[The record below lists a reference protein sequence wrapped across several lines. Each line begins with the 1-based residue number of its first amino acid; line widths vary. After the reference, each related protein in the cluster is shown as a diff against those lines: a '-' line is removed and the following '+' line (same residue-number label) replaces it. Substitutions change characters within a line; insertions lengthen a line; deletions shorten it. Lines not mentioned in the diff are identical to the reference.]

1 MGTKAKVALLVLMIG
16 LVVAIIVWDKKVGT
30 TDGTKPVEGVAV
42 ASNPPP
48 EDPFATPLAPAT
60 PETPADPPSTS
71 PFTAPPTPAPPPPA
85 VETTKPATPTGRSPF
100 ETAPAPT
107 GNPFDVGTTT
117 TDPLRDP
124 LAVKPPPAEP
134 RRDVFGA
141 GLTPPPP
148 AGSKVHKVKDGETL
162 WDLAEE
168 YYRNGTKWKVIEEAN
183 KEKLGS
189 GGWLKVGMDLVIPE
203 LTSSSLPATAAA
215 TPTAGPGEYKVKSG
229 DTLSTI
235 AKDQLGAE
243 HLWELIAKA
252 NEDKLAGR
260 PNVLKVG
267 TVLRIPPKPEKADK
281 PSRTIL
287 PKPGTQ
293 PDLKEEPVPTDLAG
307 KRTYRIKSGDSL
319 WKIAERELG
328 DGLKWEKL
336 YEANKSR
343 LPSKTDLKVGQVIA
357 LPD

>member
-1 MGTKAKVALLVLMIG
+1 MGTKAKVALLVLMVG
-16 LVVAIIVWDKKVGT
+16 LVVAIIVWDKKVGPA
-30 TDGTKPVEGVAV
+30 DVSKPGEGVNV
-42 ASNPPP
+42 ASSPPP

-60 PETPADPPSTS
+60 PETPTDPLTSS
-71 PFTAPPTPAPPPPA
+71 PFTAPPTPVPPA
-85 VETTKPATPTGRSPF
+85 PATETTKPPTSTGRSPF
-100 ETAPAPT
+100 ETVPATT
-107 GNPFDVGTTT
+107 GNPFETPPEPRPVT
-117 TDPLRDP
+117 
-124 LAVKPPPAEP
+124 PPPP
-134 RRDVFGA
+134 DPSRDVFGL
-141 GLTPPPP
+141 GRTPPPP

-168 YYRNGTKWKVIEEAN
+168 YYKNGTKWKVIEEAN

-203 LTSSSLPATAAA
+203 LASSSLPATAAV

-267 TVLRIPPKPEKADK
+267 TVLRIPPKPEKAEK

-287 PKPGTQ
+287 PKPGAQ
-293 PDLKEEPVPTDLAG
+293 PELKEDPVPTDLAG